1 MEILKSDKHKP
12 FFFFFV
18 LRYATSMLGKCFEFA
33 NLKERDWAEKHHGS
47 VHQLVKNLRC
57 NSLI

>member
-33 NLKERDWAEKHHGS
+33 NLKERDWAEIASWLCSSISKEPEM
-47 VHQLVKNLRC
+47 
-57 NSLI
+57 